1 MDEAPEARQERRPSL
16 IQSVRGWVKAA
27 LASRPDT
34 TIKEA
39 IEEVLEEHQEQA
51 GDALAPEEKL
61 MLRNVLSFG
70 DITVHDIMIPRMDII
85 AVADD
90 IEMEELKRHVVEEGH
105 TRFPVYHESL
115 DRVEGFLHIKDLF
128 PVLAGDQSFDLKRI
142 LRPMLFVPPSMKIID
157 LLVSMRR
164 RGSHMAIV
172 VDEYG
177 GTDGLVTLEDL
188 FEEIV
193 GDIQD
198 EHDDEAAIKDIVR
211 TADGVFEAD
220 ARVRIE
226 KLEQVL
232 GVDLLETREEEE
244 FDTLGGLI
252 VFDLGR
258 MPEVGEVVHHDDSGV
273 SFEILEADP
282 RCVKR
287 VRIQMHTRPAA
298 APPREARE
306 A

>member
-164 RGSHMAIV
+164 R
-172 VDEYG
+172 
-177 GTDGLVTLEDL
+177 
-188 FEEIV
+188 
-193 GDIQD
+193 
-198 EHDDEAAIKDIVR
+198 AAIWR
-211 TADGVFEAD
+211 SWWTN
-220 ARVRIE
+220 
-226 KLEQVL
+226 
-232 GVDLLETREEEE
+232 T
-244 FDTLGGLI
+244 
-252 VFDLGR
+252 
-258 MPEVGEVVHHDDSGV
+258 
-273 SFEILEADP
+273 
-282 RCVKR
+282 
-287 VRIQMHTRPAA
+287 A
-298 APPREARE
+298 APTGW
-306 A
+306 

>member
-1 MDEAPEARQERRPSL
+1 
-16 IQSVRGWVKAA
+16 
-27 LASRPDT
+27 
-34 TIKEA
+34 
-39 IEEVLEEHQEQA
+39 
-51 GDALAPEEKL
+51 
-61 MLRNVLSFG
+61 
-70 DITVHDIMIPRMDII
+70 
-85 AVADD
+85 
-90 IEMEELKRHVVEEGH
+90 
-105 TRFPVYHESL
+105 
-115 DRVEGFLHIKDLF
+115 
-128 PVLAGDQSFDLKRI
+128 
-142 LRPMLFVPPSMKIID
+142 
-157 LLVSMRR
+157 
-164 RGSHMAIV
+164 MAIV

>member
-164 RGSHMAIV
+164 RGSHMAVV